1 MNATLTARLKSLFQH
16 DAGKSPVL
24 FDRWLAGLTVLLLAL
39 GILMV
44 ASSSLPFA
52 MERNGNGF
60 YFVLRHLVY
69 LSIGGAFAA
78 VVLTRPSTDW
88 QKIAMHLL
96 VACLVM
102 LVLVLILGRE
112 INGAK
117 RWLGAGVFTVQV
129 SELAKLFVIIY
140 LADYLQRRN
149 ELLRTRFEGFFRPL
163 LILGFTAFLLLLE
176 PDYGASVVI
185 MATCLAMMFLAG
197 AKVWQFAALC
207 LVAGSVL
214 AVVALS
220 AEYRLARL
228 KTFLDP
234 WADPYGSGYQLTQ
247 SLIAFGRGEWWGQ
260 GLGNSLQKLA
270 YLPEAHTDFV
280 FAVFAEEFGLV
291 GVAVVLTLFALL
303 VLRILRVAQLALKA
317 EMAFSAY
324 ACVGIATWFAL
335 QALINIGVASGALP
349 TKGLT
354 LPFISYGGNALIVTV
369 VAIAFVLR
377 VDFERRLRA
386 GVGRNV
392 RPERLRQSVG
402 ADNVSN
408 NATAEEVPS

>member
-1 MNATLTARLKSLFQH
+1 MIARLKTMFQQRLGH
-16 DAGKSPVL
+16 HPGHGPML
-24 FDRWLAGLTVLLLAL
+24 FDRTLAGLTVVLLAL

-52 MERNGNGF
+52 MESRGNGF
-60 YFVLRHLVY
+60 YFVFRHLTY
-69 LSIGGAFAA
+69 LLIGGTLAA
-78 VVLTRPSTDW
+78 IVLTRPSADW

-185 MATCLAMMFLAG
+185 MVTCLAMMFLAG
-197 AKVWQFAALC
+197 AKVWQFLALC
-207 LVAGSVL
+207 LVAAAVL
-214 AVVALS
+214 ALVALS

-280 FAVFAEEFGLV
+280 FAVFAEEFGLF
-291 GVAVVLTLFALL
+291 GVIIVLSLFALL
-303 VLRILRVAQLALKA
+303 VLRILRVAQLALRA
-317 EMAFSAY
+317 ELAFPAY

-354 LPFISYGGNALIVTV
+354 LPFISYGGNALIVTL

-392 RPERLRQSVG
+392 RPASVYAAATERAS
-402 ADNVSN
+402 ADGSD
-408 NATAEEVPS
+408 EVPI

>member
-1 MNATLTARLKSLFQH
+1 MTMTAIARLKHWFAH
-16 DAGKSPVL
+16 DGGQSPVL
-24 FDRWLAGLTVLLLAL
+24 FDRWLAGLAVLLLAL

-52 MERNGNGF
+52 VERNGNGF
-60 YFVLRHLVY
+60 YFVIRHLIY
-69 LSIGGAFAA
+69 LTLGGFFAA
-78 VVLTRPSTDW
+78 VVLTRPSENW

-96 VACLVM
+96 VVCLVM

-117 RWLGAGVFTVQV
+117 RWLGVGAFTVQV

-163 LILGFTAFLLLLE
+163 LILGFTTFLLLLE

-185 MATCLAMMFLAG
+185 TATCLAMMFLAG
-197 AKVWQFAALC
+197 AKVWQFIALC
-207 LVAGSVL
+207 LVAGAAL

-220 AEYRLARL
+220 ADYRLARL

-247 SLIAFGRGEWWGQ
+247 SLIAFGRGEWFGQ

-280 FAVFAEEFGLV
+280 FAVVAEEFGLV
-291 GVAVVLTLFALL
+291 GVVAVLTLFALL

-317 EMAFSAY
+317 ELAFPAY

-354 LPFISYGGNALIVTV
+354 LPFISYGGNALIVTM
-369 VAIAFVLR
+369 VATAFVLR

-392 RPERLRQSVG
+392 RPERVRNAG
-402 ADNVSN
+402 AEPVMSN
-408 NATAEEVPS
+408 DADEVLT

>member
-1 MNATLTARLKSLFQH
+1 MTLQQLAFWRRESATQA
-16 DAGKSPVL
+16 PVDQFL
-24 FDRWLAGLTVLLLAL
+24 LGLTILLLAL
-39 GILMV
+39 GLLMV
-44 ASSSLPFA
+44 ASSSMPFA
-52 MERNGNGF
+52 IERSGNGF
-60 YFVLRHLVY
+60 YFVIRHLMY
-69 LSIGGAFAA
+69 LAIGGAFATVILSRA
-78 VVLTRPSTDW
+78 SGDW
-88 QKIAMHLL
+88 QRFAMQLL
-96 VACLVM
+96 VLCLVM
-102 LVLVLILGRE
+102 LVLVLLLGRE

-117 RWLGAGVFTVQV
+117 RWLGAGFMTVQV
-129 SELAKLFVIIY
+129 SELAKLFVIVY

-149 ELLRTRFEGFFRPL
+149 ELLRTQFEGFLRPL
-163 LILGFTAFLLLLE
+163 LVIGFMTFLLLLE

-185 MATCLAMMFLAG
+185 TATCLAMMFIAG
-197 AKVWQFAALC
+197 AKLWQFVALC
-207 LVAGSVL
+207 LVAAGAL

-270 YLPEAHTDFV
+270 YLPEAHTDFI
-280 FAVFAEEFGLV
+280 FAVVAEELGLI
-291 GVAVVLTLFALL
+291 GVVLVMALFVAL
-303 VLRILRVAQLALKA
+303 VLRILRVAQLALRA
-317 EMAFSAY
+317 EMAFQAY
-324 ACVGIATWFAL
+324 ACVGMATWFAL

-354 LPFISYGGNALIVTV
+354 LPFISYGGNALIVNMA
-369 VAIAFVLR
+369 AIAFVLR

-392 RPERLRQSVG
+392 RPERARGTAAEPVRKDE
-402 ADNVSN
+402 ADSD
-408 NATAEEVPS
+408 EVLT

>member
-1 MNATLTARLKSLFQH
+1 MMVRLQHWFGHSTDTAP
-16 DAGKSPVL
+16 AV
-24 FDRWLAGLTVLLLAL
+24 FDRWLAGLVVLLLAL

-52 MERNGNGF
+52 MERHDNGF
-60 YFVLRHLVY
+60 YFVIRHLVY
-69 LSIGGAFAA
+69 LGIGGVAA
-78 VVLTRPSTDW
+78 ALILTRPSADW

-102 LVLVLILGRE
+102 LVLVLLLGRE

-117 RWLGAGVFTVQV
+117 RWLGVGVFTVQV

-163 LILGFTAFLLLLE
+163 LILGFTTFLLLLE

-185 MATCLAMMFLAG
+185 TATCLAMMFLAG
-197 AKVWQFAALC
+197 AKVWQFIALC
-207 LVAGSVL
+207 LVAGAAL

-247 SLIAFGRGEWWGQ
+247 SLIAFGRGEWAGQ

-280 FAVFAEEFGLV
+280 FAVVAEEFGFI
-291 GVAVVLTLFALL
+291 GVIAVLTLFTLL

-317 EMAFSAY
+317 EMAFPAY
-324 ACVGIATWFAL
+324 ACVGIATWLAL

-354 LPFISYGGNALIVTV
+354 LPFISYGGNAVIVTMA
-369 VAIAFVLR
+369 AIAFVLR
-377 VDFERRLRA
+377 VDYERRLRG

-392 RPERLRQSVG
+392 RPERARKTTTEPERNEAARDDDTDEV
-402 ADNVSN
+402 
-408 NATAEEVPS
+408 TA